1 MAIIKFIG
9 AIHPSQT
16 GGQYAGLKKTIN
28 YILNPSKTQGKYVDS
43 INCTTTNT
51 LNEMVATKK
60 HFGKTSKSKH
70 ERYAY
75 HFTISWSPEEKVE
88 YDEALKITLEFCQQY
103 LANYECVFS
112 VHTDQPHCHSHI
124 VFNSIN
130 IKDGKKYH
138 YADGDWA
145 KIVQPLLDK
154 ICKTHHLHTLSE
166 DTGMTYAEYEVDRKK
181 KKCKNKKDSKIE
193 SQEKKEHPYRNNK
206 YYNEKVELYNYSDMI
221 KNDMDEI
228 ILNVHSIEEFYEEL
242 AKYGYYVR
250 KGQSEKYGEYFSI
263 KGRGM
268 DKARR
273 NYKLG
278 HEYLIENIIE
288 RINVKDKPLPV
299 LPPIL
304 GYKYIVS
311 YQYWRKPLFK
321 RELTDF
327 EKRKYAH
334 LYQSGICP
342 KDYFPSYGN
351 IKKHLQEINRINNE
365 IQLIDEYKI
374 YDVSSSD
381 IALKEV
387 DNELKQLKEKR
398 KEYYRRKKPYLHLLK
413 TYYQMK
419 KYENEYLLYTRGNK
433 IYDKEYK
440 EYLKCKDILNKYGF
454 SEIEI
459 ITFKE
464 SLSVE
469 LKSINAKIG
478 EVSKKYKNIE
488 NIKKELSVDIEPEI
502 IEKYFNA
509 IPEPEQYQVE
519 KYRKNIDHFKL

>member
-9 AIHPSQT
+9 VIHPSQV
-16 GGQYAGLKKTIN
+16 GGQYAGLKKTID

-43 INCTTTNT
+43 INCTTSNT
-51 LNEMVATKK
+51 LNEMIATKK

-75 HFTISWSPEEKVE
+75 HFTISWSPDEKIE
-88 YDEALKITLEFCQQY
+88 YDEALKVTLEFCQRY
-103 LANYECVFS
+103 LPDYECVFS
-112 VHTDQPHCHSHI
+112 VHTDQLHCHSHI

-145 KIVQPLLDK
+145 KIIQPLLDE
-154 ICKTHHLHTLSE
+154 ICKTHHLHTLFE
-166 DTGMTYAEYEVDRKK
+166 DTGMTYAEYEADRKK

-193 SQEKKEHPYRNNK
+193 NQEKKEHKYRNNK

-221 KNDMDEI
+221 KNDIDEI
-228 ILNVHSIEEFYEEL
+228 ILNVHSIEEFYEKLTE
-242 AKYGYYVR
+242 YGYYVR
-250 KGQSEKYGEYFSI
+250 KGQSAEYGEYFSL

-278 HEYLIENIIE
+278 HEYFVENIIE

-299 LPPIL
+299 MPSIS

-311 YQYWRKPLFK
+311 YQYWRKPFCK
-321 RELTDF
+321 RTLTDF
-327 EKRKYAH
+327 EKREYVR
-334 LYQSGICP
+334 LYQSGMCP
-342 KDYFPSYGN
+342 KDYFPSYKG
-351 IKKHLQEINRINNE
+351 IKKHLQAINRINNE

-374 YDVSSSD
+374 YDVPSSD
-381 IALKEV
+381 MALKEI
-387 DNELKQLKEKR
+387 DNELKQLKENR
-398 KEYYRRKKPYLHLLK
+398 KEYYHKKKPYIHLLK
-413 TYYQMK
+413 NYYQMK
-419 KYENEYLLYTRGNK
+419 KYENGYLLYISGNK
-433 IYDKEYK
+433 TYDKEYE
-440 EYLKCKDILNKYGF
+440 EYLKCKDIIDKYGF

-459 ITFKE
+459 VTFKE

-469 LKSINAKIG
+469 LKNINTKIR
-478 EVSKKYKNIE
+478 EVSKKYKS
-488 NIKKELSVDIEPEI
+488 IKSIKEELLIDVEPEI
-502 IEKYFNA
+502 VEKYFNA
-509 IPEPEQYQVE
+509 IPEQYQVRE
-519 KYRKNIDHFKL
+519 YQKVIQQKIRK

>member
-1 MAIIKFIG
+1 
-9 AIHPSQT
+9 
-16 GGQYAGLKKTIN
+16 
-28 YILNPSKTQGKYVDS
+28 
-43 INCTTTNT
+43 
-51 LNEMVATKK
+51 
-60 HFGKTSKSKH
+60 
-70 ERYAY
+70 
-75 HFTISWSPEEKVE
+75 
-88 YDEALKITLEFCQQY
+88 
-103 LANYECVFS
+103 
-112 VHTDQPHCHSHI
+112 
-124 VFNSIN
+124 
-130 IKDGKKYH
+130 
-138 YADGDWA
+138 
-145 KIVQPLLDK
+145 
-154 ICKTHHLHTLSE
+154 
-166 DTGMTYAEYEVDRKK
+166 
-181 KKCKNKKDSKIE
+181 
-193 SQEKKEHPYRNNK
+193 
-206 YYNEKVELYNYSDMI
+206 MI

-299 LPPIL
+299 LPPIP

-342 KDYFPSYGN
+342 KDYFPSYGD
-351 IKKHLQEINRINNE
+351 IKKHLQAINQINNE

-387 DNELKQLKEKR
+387 DNELKKLKEKR
-398 KEYYRRKKPYLHLLK
+398 KEYYRKKKPYLHLLK

-419 KYENEYLLYTRGNK
+419 KYENGYLLYINGNET
-433 IYDKEYK
+433 YDKEYK

-464 SLSVE
+464 SLSTE
-469 LKSINAKIG
+469 LKSINAKIRQ
-478 EVSKKYKNIE
+478 VSKKYKNIE
-488 NIKKELSVDIEPEI
+488 NIKKELFVDIEPEI

-509 IPEPEQYQVE
+509 IPEQYSIE
-519 KYRKNIDHFKL
+519 EYRKNRYHLDF